1 MGRSNESVLREFALI
16 LHNRITTK
24 GSIGPIPYMEQT
36 KSHSPP
42 GNGLE
47 AEMERVNRWTDE
59 AITREGQPLFLVSIM
74 MHWCMD
80 IPATHYGTP
89 EIHS

>member
-1 MGRSNESVLREFALI
+1 MQ
-16 LHNRITTK
+16 
-24 GSIGPIPYMEQT
+24 QT

-80 IPATHYGTP
+80 IPATHYGTL